1 MGDQDIMIMRKQK
14 EANSYNLKLKK
25 LFRSL
30 DTDGDGLSKEEFE
43 AITAN
48 SELKAWM
55 ESLDINPDDLQG
67 LFSMLDTGDGYV
79 SADEFLTGATRVRG
93 TARNI
98 DVAQLLVMVNRL
110 EPIIHRL
117 DSFAA
122 DVVLRL
128 DKLGMLVESVKDPS
142 KRSKWAS
149 MLSGT

>member
-1 MGDQDIMIMRKQK
+1 MG
-14 EANSYNLKLKK
+14 
-25 LFRSL
+25 F
-30 DTDGDGLSKEEFE
+30 G

-98 DVAQLLVMVNRL
+98 DVAQLLVMVNSL
-110 EPIIHRL
+110 EPIIHIL
-117 DSFAA
+117 DSFAV

-142 KRSKWAS
+142 KRSNWAS